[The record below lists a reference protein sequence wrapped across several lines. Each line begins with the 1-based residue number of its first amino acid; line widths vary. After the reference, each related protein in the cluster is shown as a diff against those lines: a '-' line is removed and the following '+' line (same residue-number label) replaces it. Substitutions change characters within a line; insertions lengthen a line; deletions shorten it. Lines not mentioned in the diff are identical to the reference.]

1 MKYPI
6 IDMEKTGSYI
16 KSICKKNG
24 IRTMDIKNRL
34 CMSSVQSV
42 YDWFHGKTLPSVDN
56 LLALSRML
64 GKSMDELLIVKDSG
78 LYIYPKEYDGKKGKE
93 RVIIY
98 GKNLMFS

>member
-16 KSICKKNG
+16 KEICKKNG
-24 IRTMDIKNRL
+24 IRAKDIKNRL

-56 LLALSRML
+56 LLALSWIL
-64 GKSMDELLIVKDSG
+64 GESMDELLVIKEQGV
-78 LYIYPKEYDGKKGKE
+78 YIYPSEYDGKKGRE
-93 RVIIY
+93 RIMLY